1 MEARELAKKFR
12 NNPQTENSYQHII
25 KWCSENA
32 KNLDLTDK
40 DQHYLFEMSTRY
52 LMKTKIRHWNKD
64 DVTLIINYFV
74 KSYLTNYEINNDDV
88 TVTILNDSEYM
99 ERFNDNS
106 RATCIR

>member
-40 DQHYLFEMSTRY
+40 DQHYLFEMFY
-52 LMKTKIRHWNKD
+52 KIFRKQ
-64 DVTLIINYFV
+64 
-74 KSYLTNYEINNDDV
+74 
-88 TVTILNDSEYM
+88 
-99 ERFNDNS
+99 R
-106 RATCIR
+106 